1 MPTRPSCSTESGM
14 LDFSLPKA
22 DPALQHSAETRP
34 KAVAAWL
41 GRLPYASP
49 ADAAQQLVTALY
61 ALNRHAL
68 GADDRHALLALYRPV
83 IVRVA
88 AGLET
93 LLAESGV
100 PPSAQQRLI
109 GALLRELQRERSL
122 GYKQLLQ
129 ALTDQRFGRPN
140 PRRLAEFTAQVA
152 VALRDMQTA
161 SFLTYTPPPAGL
173 WQDLHQLHGYAQV
186 ANVAELP
193 TDGVPTASLSYRQA
207 LLIALADPP
216 HMSPAELAHT
226 LLYLDRFA
234 GLAVL
239 TDGPVAGH
247 LGFPVPT
254 AGDIAP
260 PHPAAGAQAGGLWLD
275 TDALCRH
282 VHQTAVRLRKGET
295 PEQVDLPPGM
305 DHALSLALCKRLR
318 KKWGATAQRAY
329 KRYVTPPDRTVQVV
343 AGVSAIHR
351 LLEPVPYARQ
361 VEPDEADSLPIH
373 DVQAGFAPA
382 VAVNA
387 TVWSV
392 TNDSAAGVALAGTP
406 DAPLNL
412 KVGDPLALHADAAT
426 GWSLGTIR
434 WIRMRDARQVEL
446 GVERL
451 SPQIQPV
458 WARPLRG
465 HPKASPEPALF
476 LPGLPALKQK
486 DRLLLPRHLY
496 QTGMDAEVLHAPH
509 QYTLSFG
516 RLLEHSPGFDLI
528 DFTVFAG
535 KQP

>member
-1 MPTRPSCSTESGM
+1 M

-22 DPALQHSAETRP
+22 DPAVQHTVETRP

-49 ADAAQQLVTALY
+49 VDAAQQLVAALN
-61 ALNRHAL
+61 ALNRHPL
-68 GADDRHALLALYRPV
+68 GADDRHALLTLYRPV

-88 AGLET
+88 ASLET

-100 PPSAQQRLI
+100 PPYAQQRQA
-109 GALLRELQRERSL
+109 GTLLRELQRERSL
-122 GYKQLLQ
+122 GYKHLLM
-129 ALTDQRFGRPN
+129 ALTDQRFGRAN
-140 PRRLAEFTAQVA
+140 PRRQAEFTAQVA
-152 VALRDMQTA
+152 AALRDMQTA

-173 WQDLHQLHGYAQV
+173 WQDLHRLHAYAQV

-216 HMSPAELAHT
+216 HMSPAELTHT
-226 LLYLDRFA
+226 RLYLDRFA
-234 GLAVL
+234 ALAEL
-239 TDGPVAGH
+239 AYGPVAGH

-254 AGDIAP
+254 DGDTPPTQVAAGD
-260 PHPAAGAQAGGLWLD
+260 QAGGLWLD
-275 TDALCRH
+275 TDTLCRH
-282 VHQTAVRLRKGET
+282 VHETAVRLRKGET
-295 PEQVDLPPGM
+295 PEQIDLPPGM
-305 DHALSLALCKRLR
+305 DRALSLTLCKRLL
-318 KKWGATAQRAY
+318 KEWGTTAQRTY
-329 KRYVTPPDRTVQVV
+329 KRYPTAPGSTVRVV

-351 LLEPVPYARQ
+351 LLEQ
-361 VEPDEADSLPIH
+361 VSCAERAEPDDSLPIH
-373 DVQAGFAPA
+373 DVQTGFASP

-392 TNDSAAGVALAGTP
+392 TNDSAAGVALAGAP

-412 KVGDPLALHADAAT
+412 KVGDPLALHADAAS

-451 SPQIQPV
+451 SPQIHPV
-458 WARPLRG
+458 WVRPLRG
-465 HPKASPEPALF
+465 HPKANPEPALF
-476 LPGLPALKQK
+476 LPGLPALKQD

-496 QTGMDAEVLHAPH
+496 QTGMDAEVQHAPH

-516 RLLEHSPGFDLI
+516 RLLEHTPGFDLI
-528 DFTVFAG
+528 DFTVFADE
-535 KQP
+535 QP

>member
-1 MPTRPSCSTESGM
+1 M

-22 DPALQHSAETRP
+22 DPAVQHPVETRP

-49 ADAAQQLVTALY
+49 ADAAQQLVAALY
-61 ALNRHAL
+61 ALNRHPL
-68 GADDRHALLALYRPV
+68 GADERHALLTLYRPV

-88 AGLET
+88 ASLET

-100 PPSAQQRLI
+100 PPYAPQRQA
-109 GALLRELQRERSL
+109 GTLLRELQHERSL
-122 GYKQLLQ
+122 GYKHLLM
-129 ALTDQRFGRPN
+129 AMADQRFGRAN

-152 VALRDMQTA
+152 AALRDMQTA
-161 SFLTYTPPPAGL
+161 SFLTFTPPPAGL
-173 WQDLHQLHGYAQV
+173 WQDLHRLHAYAQV

-226 LLYLDRFA
+226 RLYLDRFA
-234 GLAVL
+234 ALAEL
-239 TDGPVAGH
+239 TYGPVVGH
-247 LGFPVPT
+247 LGFPVATDGDLPPT
-254 AGDIAP
+254 QV
-260 PHPAAGAQAGGLWLD
+260 AAGGQAGGLWLD
-275 TDALCRH
+275 TDTLCRH
-282 VHQTAVRLRKGET
+282 VHETAVRLRKGET
-295 PEQVDLPPGM
+295 PEQIDLPPGM
-305 DHALSLALCKRLR
+305 DRALSLTLCKRLL
-318 KKWGATAQRAY
+318 KEWGTTAQRTY
-329 KRYVTPPDRTVQVV
+329 KRYPTAPGSTVRVV

-351 LLEPVPYARQ
+351 LLEQIPSAEQ
-361 VEPDEADSLPIH
+361 TEDESLPIH
-373 DVQAGFAPA
+373 DVQTGFATP

-392 TNDSAAGVALAGTP
+392 TNDSAAGVALAGAP

-412 KVGDPLALHADAAT
+412 KVGDPLALHADAAA

-451 SPQIQPV
+451 SPQIHPV
-458 WARPLRG
+458 WVRPLRG

-476 LPGLPALKQK
+476 LPGLPALNQN

-516 RLLEHSPGFDLI
+516 RLLEHTPGFALI
-528 DFTVFAG
+528 DFTVFADE
-535 KQP
+535 QP

>member
-1 MPTRPSCSTESGM
+1 M

-22 DPALQHSAETRP
+22 DPAVQHTAETRP

-49 ADAAQQLVTALY
+49 VDAAQQLVDALY
-61 ALNRHAL
+61 ALNRHPL
-68 GADDRHALLALYRPV
+68 GADDRHALLTLYRPV

-88 AGLET
+88 ASLET

-100 PPSAQQRLI
+100 PPYAQQRQA
-109 GALLRELQRERSL
+109 GTLLRELQRERSL
-122 GYKQLLQ
+122 GYKHLLM
-129 ALTDQRFGRPN
+129 ALTDQRFGRAN
-140 PRRLAEFTAQVA
+140 PRRQAEFTAQVA
-152 VALRDMQTA
+152 AALRDMQTA

-173 WQDLHQLHGYAQV
+173 WQDLHRLHAYAQV

-193 TDGVPTASLSYRQA
+193 TDGVPTTSLSYRQA

-226 LLYLDRFA
+226 RLYLDRFA
-234 GLAVL
+234 ALAEL
-239 TDGPVAGH
+239 AYGPVAGH
-247 LGFPVPT
+247 LGFAVSTDGDTPPT
-254 AGDIAP
+254 QVAAGD
-260 PHPAAGAQAGGLWLD
+260 QAGGLWLD
-275 TDALCRH
+275 TDTLCRH
-282 VHQTAVRLRKGET
+282 VHETAARLRKGET
-295 PEQVDLPPGM
+295 LEQIDLPPGM
-305 DHALSLALCKRLR
+305 DRTLCLTLCKRLL
-318 KKWGATAQRAY
+318 KEWGTTAQRTY
-329 KRYVTPPDRTVQVV
+329 KRYPTAPGSTVRVV

-351 LLEPVPYARQ
+351 LLEQ
-361 VEPDEADSLPIH
+361 VSCVERAEPDESVPIH
-373 DVQAGFAPA
+373 DLPGMFASP
-382 VAVNA
+382 VAVHA

-392 TNDSAAGVALAGTP
+392 TNDSAAGVALAGAP

-451 SPQIQPV
+451 SPQIHPV
-458 WARPLRG
+458 WVRPLRG
-465 HPKASPEPALF
+465 HPKASPEPALL
-476 LPGLPALKQK
+476 LPGLPALKQD

-496 QTGMDAEVLHAPH
+496 QAGMDAEVRHAPR

-516 RLLEHSPGFDLI
+516 RLLEHTPGFDLI
-528 DFTVFAG
+528 DFTVFADE
-535 KQP
+535 QP